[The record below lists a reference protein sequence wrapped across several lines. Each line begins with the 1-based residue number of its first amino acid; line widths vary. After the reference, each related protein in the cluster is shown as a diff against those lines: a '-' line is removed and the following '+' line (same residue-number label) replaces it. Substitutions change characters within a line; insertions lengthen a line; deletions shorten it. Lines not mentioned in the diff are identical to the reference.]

1 MARVKLKDV
10 IIRVNTKVDKD
21 NTDLIYYVGGEH
33 VESENIRVEKRGII
47 AGSTIGP
54 MFYYGFKAGDFL
66 LVSRNP
72 HLKKAGIVDFDG
84 ICSEKTFVLATANP
98 EVLLPEF
105 LPFTLQNDR
114 FWEYAYKNRHGSTN
128 TFINWSTLSNY
139 EFDLPDLD
147 TQHKLAEILWSI
159 NDTRKAY
166 KKLITATDELVK
178 SQFIEMFGNSEKSSD
193 QWLEITVRDAIKD
206 GYIAR
211 PLDGNHGE
219 KHPKGDDYVTEGV
232 PFIMAQDL
240 KDKKVDFEHCHFIT
254 EDQAKTLKKGWAKS
268 GDVLLTH
275 KGTIGR
281 VAIVQPSQY
290 ENILLTPQITYYR
303 CLKGIDNE
311 YLAAFF
317 TTDFF
322 TQQLQSM
329 ITGTTRASVTITQQ
343 EGLKLIIPSM
353 DKQKRFVSFVY
364 QSDKSKFELEQALSE
379 LTATYKS
386 IIKENLG

>member
-1 MARVKLKDV
+1 MAKYRFDQIAINSTEKKKPAEEDRFTYLGLEHLDSGSLKVTRFGADVAPIGEKLVMRKGDV
-10 IIRVNTKVDKD
+10 LFGKRRAYQKKVA
-21 NTDLIYYVGGEH
+21 
-33 VESENIRVEKRGII
+33 I
-47 AGSTIGP
+47 AP
-54 MFYYGFKAGDFL
+54 
-66 LVSRNP
+66 
-72 HLKKAGIVDFDG
+72 FDG
-84 ICSEKTFVLATANP
+84 IFSAHGMVLRP
-98 EVLLPEF
+98 KEDVVDRDFFPLFISSDYF
-105 LPFTLQNDR
+105 LD
-114 FWEYAYKNRHGSTN
+114 AAIKISVGSLSPT
-128 TFINWSTLSNY
+128 INWRDLKEL
-139 EFDLPDLD
+139 EFELPDLE
-147 TQHKLAEILWSI
+147 TQKRLAAVLWAMNETIDSY
-159 NDTRKAY
+159 KA
-166 KKLITATDELVK
+166 LISATDELVK

-364 QSDKSKFELEQALSE
+364 QSDKSKHINLVTELN
-379 LTATYKS
+379 S
-386 IIKENLG
+386 ICGGIKNVQ

>member
-1 MARVKLKDV
+1 
-10 IIRVNTKVDKD
+10 
-21 NTDLIYYVGGEH
+21 
-33 VESENIRVEKRGII
+33 
-47 AGSTIGP
+47 
-54 MFYYGFKAGDFL
+54 
-66 LVSRNP
+66 
-72 HLKKAGIVDFDG
+72 
-84 ICSEKTFVLATANP
+84 
-98 EVLLPEF
+98 
-105 LPFTLQNDR
+105 
-114 FWEYAYKNRHGSTN
+114 
-128 TFINWSTLSNY
+128 
-139 EFDLPDLD
+139 
-147 TQHKLAEILWSI
+147 
-159 NDTRKAY
+159 
-166 KKLITATDELVK
+166 
-178 SQFIEMFGNSEKSSD
+178 MFGNSEKSSG

-364 QSDKSKFELEQALSE
+364 QSDKSKFLAQKSSNLNLSRCSE
-379 LTATYKS
+379 IPSRTLRDGKS
-386 IIKENLG
+386 ICFKSWCRMTVQSVMELLKQETMFPMVSQYLGL